1 MCFFENPFQING
13 MVFIELLE
21 GEKTPKTSLNWW
33 SEDYVFFNDGLVQ
46 KIRKGT
52 RNFPGF
58 QKVMRIK
65 SPLPTMVII
74 KTYYST
80 EEKDT

>member
-1 MCFFENPFQING
+1 

-52 RNFPGF
+52 RNFPVF
-58 QKVMRIK
+58 
-65 SPLPTMVII
+65 
-74 KTYYST
+74 
-80 EEKDT
+80 